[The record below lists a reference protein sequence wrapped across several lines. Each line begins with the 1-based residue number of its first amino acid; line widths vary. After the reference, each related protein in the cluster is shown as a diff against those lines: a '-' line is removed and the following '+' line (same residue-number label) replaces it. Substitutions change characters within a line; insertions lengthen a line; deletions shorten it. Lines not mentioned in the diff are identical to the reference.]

1 MDTLRNAGNQAK
13 QAIERTINTNIE
25 YYDEYNFK
33 IIALILIIFILFSVL
48 VWVFNTL
55 NLKGRACK
63 KLDNIYM
70 NTDYKTKSFLT
81 TNGKVKGEAKEV
93 NNIKNFFD
101 NENKSL
107 VKNYYVKTAYNCCC
121 GDGYKNN
128 FVNICALEKCI
139 ELGARCL
146 DFEIYSYYG
155 EPIVAAS
162 TANNN
167 SIKETYNYLK
177 LSDVFNVLH
186 NRVFDEQYTSSAN
199 DPIFL
204 HFRIMSQNKIIYD
217 KMAKYINDYLD
228 KGQNYILDNKKY
240 NYKNPDQNIFLQGH
254 IADDNFRQKMII
266 MVNTLHVSVL
276 DNSKLSEY
284 VNIRSGSNA
293 MKLLR
298 YEQVVASGSNNPL
311 LIDETHRSIV
321 MVLPN
326 WTNEIVNY
334 DPLLPIENGCQFVGM
349 KFQNLDPNLKGYL
362 KYFKDSGGFSYV
374 LKPNHL
380 RKDLIEEEP
389 IPQDNPLNPKKDYDI

>member
-1 MDTLRNAGNQAK
+1 MDKVKFMGNRAK
-13 QAIERTINTNIE
+13 QVIESSFNTNFGGE
-25 YYDEYNFK
+25 DENNFK
-33 IIALILIIFILFSVL
+33 VIALILIIFILFSVL

-128 FVNICALEKCI
+128 FVNFCALEKCI

-284 VNIRSGSNA
+284 VNVRSGSNA

-349 KFQNLDPNLKGYL
+349 KFQNLDSNLKGYL
-362 KYFKDSGGFSYV
+362 KYFKDSGGFSYI

-380 RKDLIEEEP
+380 RKDLIEEET
-389 IPQDNPLNPKKDYDI
+389 IPSDNPLNSKKDHDI

>member
-13 QAIERTINTNIE
+13 QAIERTINTNVV
-25 YYDEYNFK
+25 YYDENNFK
-33 IIALILIIFILFSVL
+33 VIALILIIFILFSVL

-93 NNIKNFFD
+93 NNTRNFFD

-349 KFQNLDPNLKGYL
+349 KFQNLDSNLKGYL
-362 KYFKDSGGFSYV
+362 KYFKDSGGFSYI

-389 IPQDNPLNPKKDYDI
+389 IPSDNPLNSKKDHDI